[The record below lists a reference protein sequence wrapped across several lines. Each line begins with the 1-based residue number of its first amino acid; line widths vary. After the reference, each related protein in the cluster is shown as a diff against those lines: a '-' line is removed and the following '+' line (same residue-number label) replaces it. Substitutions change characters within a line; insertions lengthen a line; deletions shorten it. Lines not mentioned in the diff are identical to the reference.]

1 MRGENNGGR
10 FGFGE
15 IAERAE
21 YCGYMARGC
30 GNLGAD
36 LPRKRGLKPGF
47 CSVGQYDAKF
57 VAKFAQVSRQQGQ
70 YFRIFNN

>member
-47 CSVGQYDAKF
+47 CSVGQYDANF
-57 VAKFAQVSRQQGQ
+57 CRQVCSSPASTRS
-70 YFRIFNN
+70 IF